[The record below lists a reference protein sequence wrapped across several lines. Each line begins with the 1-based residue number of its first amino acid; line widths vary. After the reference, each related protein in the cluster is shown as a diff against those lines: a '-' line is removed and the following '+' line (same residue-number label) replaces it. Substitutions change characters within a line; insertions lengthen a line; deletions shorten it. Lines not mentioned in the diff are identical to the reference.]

1 MSALQQTAPGVFLQ
15 FEKGLFTV
23 HNTSRQFSAIAIDQA
38 HKQNNGMVKGDGGA
52 VGLTENPSALRRWM
66 ISGPEMARLVS
77 EFEASMTTEVEVQ
90 GADHHEVQRS
100 FQVSFFK
107 DVKSLVTTIEDFGNP
122 FLEESED
129 LIVLDTKEIAGPASV
144 TILRQIEAV
153 GKEQCNQF
161 ITERLLNRTKSLYDP
176 IKRNKVSLFN
186 FSPPKESCKTSQQL
200 SSMKSDCALF
210 ARLYISCQTR
220 DGDLDEF
227 FKHENQGCP
236 PSLSYVGK
244 LCLPKKKCEPTECL
258 EANTTR
264 RTEMPSAV
272 DATIIDGAAVVIK
285 PRTKTFF
292 RYAEQSFLPYEK
304 SQLRHVK
311 HVDIVWD
318 EYVENSLKA
327 ITRSE
332 RGTGVRRRDTA
343 NNQLPR
349 NWKEFLRV
357 DENRRELHLVESML
371 ANALFVTVV

>member
-1 MSALQQTAPGVFLQ
+1 MLAWFFALNHTNYARWLPVHLRDMSALQQTAPGVFLQ

-23 HNTSRQFSAIAIDQA
+23 HKTPRRFSAIAIAIDQA
-38 HKQNNGMVKGDGGA
+38 HEQNNGMVKGDGGA
-52 VGLTENPSALRRWM
+52 VGLTENPSAHRRWM

-186 FSPPKESCKTSQQL
+186 FSQPKELCKTSQQL
-200 SSMKSDCALF
+200 S
-210 ARLYISCQTR
+210 
-220 DGDLDEF
+220 
-227 FKHENQGCP
+227 
-236 PSLSYVGK
+236 
-244 LCLPKKKCEPTECL
+244 
-258 EANTTR
+258 
-264 RTEMPSAV
+264 
-272 DATIIDGAAVVIK
+272 ID
-285 PRTKTFF
+285 
-292 RYAEQSFLPYEK
+292 
-304 SQLRHVK
+304 
-311 HVDIVWD
+311 
-318 EYVENSLKA
+318 
-327 ITRSE
+327 
-332 RGTGVRRRDTA
+332 
-343 NNQLPR
+343 
-349 NWKEFLRV
+349 
-357 DENRRELHLVESML
+357 
-371 ANALFVTVV
+371 